1 MLNLFFKGLESILV
15 LVVVLMRVKGGK
27 LILMVWVVGFEF
39 MIIFSLKFFIVGY
52 KTFLI
57 VGLSWWILLIKRMFL
72 VCKFVK
78 MVVKL
83 LFFFIMGVV
92 VILILVFIFL
102 VMIWLIEVL
111 FKLGG
116 LKKSMWFKFFWCF
129 LVV

>member
-1 MLNLFFKGLESILV
+1 
-15 LVVVLMRVKGGK
+15 
-27 LILMVWVVGFEF
+27 
-39 MIIFSLKFFIVGY
+39 MIIFSLKSFIVGY

-116 LKKSMWFKFFWCF
+116 LKKSM
-129 LVV
+129 

>member
-1 MLNLFFKGLESILV
+1 
-15 LVVVLMRVKGGK
+15 
-27 LILMVWVVGFEF
+27 
-39 MIIFSLKFFIVGY
+39 MIIFNLKSFIVGY
-52 KTFLI
+52 KTSLI

-72 VCKFVK
+72 VCKLVK

-116 LKKSMWFKFFWCF
+116 LKKSM
-129 LVV
+129 